1 MQEWTV
7 AQCYFAVMGG
17 ICIQTNS
24 EGIPSYDQL
33 SLTAEGVRLLSF
45 LGRLPEIDENQI
57 HDKSKAD
64 GLAKFLVVIQ
74 AGWMIIQ
81 TLARVQ
87 QKLPVTLLEIN
98 TMGHVICAFA
108 LYVLWWRKPLEIKD
122 PTVIP
127 HEEWQDKFVALMCTQ
142 LLVSLRQT

>member
-1 MQEWTV
+1 
-7 AQCYFAVMGG
+7 MGG

-64 GLAKFLVVIQ
+64 GLAKFLVVI
-74 AGWMIIQ
+74 
-81 TLARVQ
+81 
-87 QKLPVTLLEIN
+87 
-98 TMGHVICAFA
+98 
-108 LYVLWWRKPLEIKD
+108 
-122 PTVIP
+122 
-127 HEEWQDKFVALMCTQ
+127 
-142 LLVSLRQT
+142 